1 MVACSTPAILAVI
14 AGAEILLVVLDDLSP
29 TIATTRAPTDIRPRP
44 ILPVA
49 DAAAPTTTLPGSR
62 RGNQCLERRQGAA
75 NHQPDADIKLQDG
88 PRAELAKK
96 LSHFSEAP
104 PRGLLPLI

>member
-29 TIATTRAPTDIRPRP
+29 TIATTRAPTDIRPWR
-44 ILPVA
+44 LRCQTHLA
-49 DAAAPTTTLPGSR
+49 GRR
-62 RGNQCLERRQGAA
+62 RGSA
-75 NHQPDADIKLQDG
+75 NLQDG

-96 LSHFSEAP
+96 LSHFSDAP
-104 PRGLLPLI
+104 PRGSLALI